1 MDFEKIGR
9 MPHEGPSKKIWVSQ
23 QSMFLIFQNI
33 VIDPQQQQISDDCS
47 SSAQDSSQSSFPG
60 DCPPT
65 VNCSKSQT
73 RIYFQGNSEEVC
85 CTPLLQ
91 SLEKW
96 FAIAVSLIS
105 FK

>member
-1 MDFEKIGR
+1 M
-9 MPHEGPSKKIWVSQ
+9 
-23 QSMFLIFQNI
+23 
-33 VIDPQQQQISDDCS
+33 IDPQQQQISDDCS

-73 RIYFQGNSEEVC
+73 RIYFQGNSKEVC